1 MKIST
6 AGESH
11 GKGLFCILE
20 GLPAG
25 LGVDAAEIDAYLALR
40 QSGYGR
46 GARQKIER
54 DRVEILS
61 GVRGGV
67 TLGSPV
73 TLAVWNR
80 DYENWKAYMAPEG
93 CDGSARRLTAV
104 RPGHADLT
112 GLKKFGSDDARNILE
127 RASAR
132 ETAARVAAG
141 TVCRQLLRALG
152 VEVSGYVRAVGDVA
166 DEAEY
171 SFSQLTGRL
180 PALFMMDPA
189 KEHAAMRLIDACKE
203 AGDTCGG
210 VAELRVRGLRSGF
223 GSCMTYAEKLD
234 ARLCAALMSV
244 QAVKGVEVGLG
255 FGAAQRRG
263 SDVHDEINYDE
274 ARGFSRKTNRA
285 GGIEG
290 GMSNGEEI
298 VLRAAMKPIPTL
310 MRGLNTVDYVSHEAV
325 RAATERSDVCAILAC
340 EVVLESALCAEL
352 AAVVLERLG
361 ADNLTALCERYGRL
375 PQ

>member
-11 GKGLFCILE
+11 GKGLFCIME

-25 LGVDAAEIDAYLALR
+25 LVIDQKEIDAYLALR

-46 GARQKIER
+46 GARQKIEH
-54 DRVEILS
+54 DRAEILS

-80 DYENWKAYMAPEG
+80 DYENWKEYMAPEG
-93 CDGSARRLTAV
+93 CDVSARRLTKV

-112 GLKKFGSDDARNILE
+112 GLKKFGGDDARNVLE

-132 ETAARVAAG
+132 ETAVRVAAG
-141 TVCRQLLRALG
+141 TICRQLLRALG
-152 VEVSGYVRAVGDVA
+152 VEVSGYVRSVGDVC
-166 DEAEY
+166 DEKEY
-171 SFSQLTGRL
+171 SFDALPCRL
-180 PALFMMDPA
+180 PELFMMDAA
-189 KEHAAMRLIDACKE
+189 KQKEAMAYIDACKE

-210 VAELRVRGLRSGF
+210 VAELRVKRLKSGF

-234 ARLCAALMSV
+234 ARLAAALMSV
-244 QAVKGVEVGLG
+244 QAIKGVEVGLG
-255 FGAAQRRG
+255 FGAAARRG
-263 SDVHDEINYDE
+263 SDVHDEIF
-274 ARGFSRKTNRA
+274 FSQGEYLRRTNRA

-310 MRGLNTVDYVSHEAV
+310 MRGLATVDYVTHEGV

-340 EVVLESALCAEL
+340 EVVLESALCAAL
-352 AAVVLERLG
+352 AEVVLGRLG
-361 ADNLTALCERYGRL
+361 SDNLADLKNCYEEL
-375 PQ
+375 PL

>member
-11 GKGLFCILE
+11 GKGLFCIME

-25 LGVDAAEIDAYLALR
+25 LVIDQKEIDAYLALR

-46 GARQKIER
+46 GARQKIEH
-54 DRVEILS
+54 DRAEILS

-80 DYENWKAYMAPEG
+80 DYENWKEYMAPEG
-93 CDGSARRLTAV
+93 CDVSARRLTKV

-112 GLKKFGSDDARNILE
+112 GLKKFGGDDARNVLE

-132 ETAARVAAG
+132 ETAVRVAAG
-141 TVCRQLLRALG
+141 TICRQLLRALG
-152 VEVSGYVRAVGDVA
+152 VEVSGYVRSVGDVC
-166 DEAEY
+166 DEKEY
-171 SFSQLTGRL
+171 SFDALPCRL
-180 PALFMMDPA
+180 PELFMMDAA
-189 KEHAAMRLIDACKE
+189 KQKEAMAYIDACKE

-210 VAELRVRGLRSGF
+210 VAELRVKGLKSGF

-234 ARLCAALMSV
+234 ARLAAALMSV
-244 QAVKGVEVGLG
+244 QAIKGVEVGLG
-255 FGAAQRRG
+255 FGVAARRG
-263 SDVHDEINYDE
+263 SDVHDEIF
-274 ARGFSRKTNRA
+274 FSQGEYLRRTNRA

-310 MRGLNTVDYVSHEAV
+310 MRGLATVDYVTHEGV

-340 EVVLESALCAEL
+340 EVVLESALCAAL
-352 AAVVLERLG
+352 AEVVLGRLG
-361 ADNLTALCERYGRL
+361 SDNLADLKKRYEEL
-375 PQ
+375 PL

>member
-11 GKGLFCILE
+11 GKGLFCIME
-20 GLPAG
+20 GFPAG
-25 LGVDAAEIDAYLALR
+25 LVIDQKEIDAYLALR

-46 GARQKIER
+46 GARQKIEH
-54 DRVEILS
+54 DRAEILS

-67 TLGSPV
+67 MLGSPV

-80 DYENWKAYMAPEG
+80 DYENWKEYMAPEG
-93 CDGSARRLTAV
+93 CDVSARRLTKV

-112 GLKKFGSDDARNILE
+112 GLKKFGGDDARNVLE

-132 ETAARVAAG
+132 ETAVRVAAG

-152 VEVSGYVRAVGDVA
+152 VEVSGYVRSVGDVC
-166 DEAEY
+166 DEKEY
-171 SFSQLTGRL
+171 SFDALPCRL
-180 PALFMMDPA
+180 PELFMMDAA
-189 KEHAAMRLIDACKE
+189 KQKEAMAYIDAWKE
-203 AGDTCGG
+203 GGETCGG
-210 VAELRVRGLRSGF
+210 VAELRLKGLKSGF

-234 ARLCAALMSV
+234 ARLAAALMSV
-244 QAVKGVEVGLG
+244 QAIKGVEVGLG
-255 FGAAQRRG
+255 FGAAARRG
-263 SDVHDEINYDE
+263 SDVHDEIF
-274 ARGFSRKTNRA
+274 FSEGEYLRRTNRA

-310 MRGLNTVDYVSHEAV
+310 MRGLATVDYVTHEGV

-340 EVVLESALCAEL
+340 EVVLESAVCAAL
-352 AAVVLERLG
+352 AEVVLGRLG
-361 ADNLTALCERYGRL
+361 SDNLADLKKRYEEL
-375 PQ
+375 PL